1 MARRSKA
8 SRGGLSPA
16 KVIVIGI
23 LAVVLV
29 FVIVAQFGGKQQRV
43 AAPPTAR
50 PSARQRSESATSSV
64 PAAAAPALKRSEYA
78 WPTFNVA
85 ETVASNPFV
94 LPEALRPRREA
105 VTNLTTSSE
114 PGEAEASVAAVEPA
128 EAREM
133 RRRQAE
139 FMASLRAK
147 GVDMILRSP
156 RGSVARVGGLSL
168 RVGDVHEGLRVE
180 AIDQDRVVFA
190 PDVVAERQAE

>member
-1 MARRSKA
+1 MARRSKTP
-8 SRGGLSPA
+8 RGGLSPGKA
-16 KVIVIGI
+16 IVIGI

-43 AAPPTAR
+43 ATPPTAR
-50 PSARQRSESATSSV
+50 PSARQRSESTTTSTQ
-64 PAAAAPALKRSEYA
+64 PAPAPALNRPESV
-78 WPTFNVA
+78 WPTFDVA
-85 ETVASNPFV
+85 EIVASNPFV

-105 VTNLTTSSE
+105 VTNLTSSSE
-114 PGEAEASVAAVEPA
+114 PGEAEESVAAVEPA

-190 PDVVAERQAE
+190 PDEIAGRPAE